1 VNDGEHAVRH
11 PAVIRQ
17 TRWLALVI
25 LCLGDLM
32 IVLDVTIVGVALPTI
47 RSDLGF
53 SASSLAWV
61 VNAYLIVFGGFLL
74 LAGRLGDLFGHRRL
88 FLIGIALFT
97 VASLGCG
104 LASSKGVL
112 LGARA
117 VQGLGA
123 ATVSAVALS
132 LMIMLFTEPAERA
145 KAMGIFGFVASGGG
159 SLGVLLGG
167 ILTDALNWH
176 WIFLVNVPIGLAVIA
191 LSLRL
196 LPDERAAVA
205 AQRVDLAG
213 AAAITAAL
221 MIAVYAIVKGDEV
234 GWTTLRTLGLLAASA
249 TFVAIFLGVEAI
261 VRSPLV
267 PLRLFRLRNIAVS
280 NAVGVLWS
288 GAMFAWFF
296 LTALYLQLALGYSP
310 LEVGLAFLPGNLV
323 MGAMSIGLSA
333 RLVTR
338 FGIRPPL
345 SAGLL
350 LAGFGLLLLA
360 RAPVDGD
367 FVFDVLPSMILLGL
381 GAGTAFNPVLLAAM
395 SDVEPSEAGL
405 ASGVVNTSFMM
416 GGALGLAVLATLAAS
431 RTNALDAAG
440 EGRLAALT
448 GGYHLAFLVGAIFA
462 LAAAAL
468 SALLRPTQTGQV
480 ADEVEGAA
488 VGEPAPCN
496 PFSAG
501 KRPGTAPDLA

>member
-1 VNDGEHAVRH
+1 VNYGEHAVRR

-53 SASSLAWV
+53 SASELAWV

-112 LGARA
+112 VGARA
-117 VQGLGA
+117 IQGLGA

-167 ILTDALNWH
+167 ILTGALNWH

-191 LSLRL
+191 LSLRPL
-196 LPDERAAVA
+196 LDERAAVA
-205 AQRVDLAG
+205 AQRVDVAG
-213 AAAITAAL
+213 AA
-221 MIAVYAIVKGDEV
+221 
-234 GWTTLRTLGLLAASA
+234 
-249 TFVAIFLGVEAI
+249 
-261 VRSPLV
+261 
-267 PLRLFRLRNIAVS
+267 
-280 NAVGVLWS
+280 
-288 GAMFAWFF
+288 
-296 LTALYLQLALGYSP
+296 
-310 LEVGLAFLPGNLV
+310 
-323 MGAMSIGLSA
+323 
-333 RLVTR
+333 
-338 FGIRPPL
+338 
-345 SAGLL
+345 
-350 LAGFGLLLLA
+350 
-360 RAPVDGD
+360 
-367 FVFDVLPSMILLGL
+367 
-381 GAGTAFNPVLLAAM
+381 
-395 SDVEPSEAGL
+395 
-405 ASGVVNTSFMM
+405 
-416 GGALGLAVLATLAAS
+416 
-431 RTNALDAAG
+431 NALDADG

-448 GGYHLAFLVGAIFA
+448 GGYHLAFLVGA
-462 LAAAAL
+462 
-468 SALLRPTQTGQV
+468 LLWP
-480 ADEVEGAA
+480 
-488 VGEPAPCN
+488 PLC
-496 PFSAG
+496 
-501 KRPGTAPDLA
+501 